1 MTQAVNIKVEPY
13 WNVNT
18 DLSPSKKLGGF
29 IKVEPYWNVNDS
41 YNLYNSA
48 FKVIKVEPYW
58 NVNLSVLFNCI
69 PI

>member
-29 IKVEPYWNVNDS
+29 IKVEPYWNVN
-41 YNLYNSA
+41 
-48 FKVIKVEPYW
+48 
-58 NVNLSVLFNCI
+58 LSVLFNCI

>member
-1 MTQAVNIKVEPY
+1 MTQAVN
-13 WNVNT
+13 
-18 DLSPSKKLGGF
+18 

>member
-29 IKVEPYWNVNDS
+29 IKVEPYWNVN
-41 YNLYNSA
+41 N
-48 FKVIKVEPYW
+48 
-58 NVNLSVLFNCI
+58 
-69 PI
+69 